1 MDLIMDK
8 RKTLIGV
15 IGSGSESFPDL
26 CVPLGMW
33 LAEKGFDLINGG
45 GQGVMEEVAKA
56 FAEVK
61 NREGKVIGV
70 LPSLSHCSIPEQRAV
85 YEAPP
90 GYPNTFTDIV
100 IRTHL
105 PFVGPEGKETAS
117 RNHIIILS
125 SDLIIALPGSEGT
138 QTEIELA
145 MEYGKP
151 LILISPG
158 GEWDEFASKAIVVK
172 TIPQAVKRMEEWMR
186 EE

>member
-1 MDLIMDK
+1 MRILISSK
-8 RKTLIGV
+8 C
-15 IGSGSESFPDL
+15 F
-26 CVPLGMW
+26 PLGTW
-33 LAEKGFDLINGG
+33 LAKKGFDLVNGG
-45 GQGVMEEVAKA
+45 GQGVMAEVAKA
-56 FAEVK
+56 FTEVH
-61 NREGKVIGV
+61 NREGKVIGII
-70 LPSLSHCSIPEQRAV
+70 PSLEHCSTPGQRAE
-85 YEAPP
+85 YESLP
-90 GYPNTFTDIV
+90 GYPNAFTEIV

-105 PFVGPEGKETAS
+105 PLVGAEGKEIAS